1 MHKFSRQKI
10 LLKKI
15 QEKEFT
21 PINDL
26 ITFVQNTYS
35 FTAITVRRDL
45 KEIAKEGHIKLLHG
59 GIKYI
64 NKTQSQI
71 KLLDIDNNK
80 IFLATKTNELINN
93 NDILF
98 INSGITNEY
107 LISLINKP
115 VYLFTNSIEIFK
127 QAINNKN
134 ILDTILIGGRYLAES
149 KVLVGSHSLA
159 NLENVKFSK
168 CILNIKNISNT
179 YDLYAKNEEEAQL
192 KQKVLSASNT
202 KIIIAENDSINTIG
216 FIKYANLKECDIF
229 ITNNKSLPNIN
240 EIGNSIIVIN

>member
-1 MHKFSRQKI
+1 M
-10 LLKKI
+10 LY
-15 QEKEFT
+15 T
-21 PINDL
+21 
-26 ITFVQNTYS
+26 
-35 FTAITVRRDL
+35 
-45 KEIAKEGHIKLLHG
+45 
-59 GIKYI
+59 
-64 NKTQSQI
+64 QI

>member
-1 MHKFSRQKI
+1 M
-10 LLKKI
+10 
-15 QEKEFT
+15 
-21 PINDL
+21 
-26 ITFVQNTYS
+26 
-35 FTAITVRRDL
+35 
-45 KEIAKEGHIKLLHG
+45 
-59 GIKYI
+59 
-64 NKTQSQI
+64 
-71 KLLDIDNNK
+71 
-80 IFLATKTNELINN
+80 
-93 NDILF
+93 
-98 INSGITNEY
+98 
-107 LISLINKP
+107 
-115 VYLFTNSIEIFK
+115 
-127 QAINNKN
+127 
-134 ILDTILIGGRYLAES
+134 
-149 KVLVGSHSLA
+149 VGSHSLA